1 MDIGKKA
8 IVAGAVLFCLGGL
21 SVYLLMAPKKGL
33 GDYQP
38 ITIQPA
44 TTQSATTQPAAKPES
59 ASIAMDSTAGNSASD
74 KDEIPEMTHAAFV
87 AEAEARREK
96 QIEDK
101 AEAERIEKLL
111 KEKQNSVECKFW
123 KQQQKNSSAA
133 AKIGE
138 RINHFCNLPAHLQA
152 SQEDSAEDA
161 NSNLQQDQEDIH
173 STITE

>member
-8 IVAGAVLFCLGGL
+8 IIAGAVLFCLGGL

-38 ITIQPA
+38 ITTQPV
-44 TTQSATTQPAAKPES
+44 TTQPAAAQGIQPES
-59 ASIAMDSTAGNSASD
+59 ASVAMDSTAGNSASD

-133 AKIGE
+133 AKIEE

-152 SQEDSAEDA
+152 SQEDSAADA